1 MKSIS
6 GKQLCKI
13 LLLNGWE
20 LKRISGSHHIFYKE
34 GFYPVTVPVHTN
46 KDLPISV
53 LKSILKATNL
63 TENDL

>member
-1 MKSIS
+1 MKSVS

-13 LLLNGWE
+13 LLANGWE
-20 LKRISGSHHIFYKE
+20 LKRISGSHHIFYKK
-34 GFYPVTVPVHTN
+34 GFYPVTVPVHMN

-53 LKSILKATNL
+53 LKSILKMTNL